1 MTGGDRST
9 LFPYWQYVRRAGGA
23 GSSDVGAALVAARPG
38 GGKTVRRGPR
48 MGRRISHGGN
58 PSFFARVRNQ
68 TAVRAVLKAE
78 RREAHGGT
86 LAGTGGPGG
95 AVRRDA
101 LPAGLRPHRLPG
113 GRGGR
118 DAGGLCPPAPGQAG
132 VPGRGA
138 RQGLAAA
145 GGRALRRRC
154 APRPVAAEGGA
165 AGRRTARAGA
175 ARGGRRGGG
184 GAGPARPVPD
194 GGAPVLL

>member
-1 MTGGDRST
+1 
-9 LFPYWQYVRRAGGA
+9 
-23 GSSDVGAALVAARPG
+23 
-38 GGKTVRRGPR
+38 

-118 DAGGLCPPAPGQAG
+118 EGHAERADVEA
-132 VPGRGA
+132 VFR
-138 RQGLAAA
+138 AAA
-145 GGRALRRRC
+145 GE
-154 APRPVAAEGGA
+154 P
-165 AGRRTARAGA
+165 AG
-175 ARGGRRGGG
+175 
-184 GAGPARPVPD
+184 V
-194 GGAPVLL
+194 